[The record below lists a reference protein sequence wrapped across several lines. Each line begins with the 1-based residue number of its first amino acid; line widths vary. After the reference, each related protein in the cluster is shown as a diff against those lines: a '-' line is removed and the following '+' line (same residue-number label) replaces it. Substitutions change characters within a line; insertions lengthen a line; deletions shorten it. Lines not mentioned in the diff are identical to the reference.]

1 MAGICITDIVCDLLN
16 FAVTAHK
23 QQFFCL
29 GDPVTGQIFIDR
41 APKIAHKQAR
51 QILGGYIDVA
61 AELFGGQILH
71 VVCFYQPKHGLDVF
85 FPRRIAG
92 VGVEKSIGKLQQ
104 QCITVAGKLVC
115 IDWCCF
121 KTCYSTV
128 DHSFDFQSI
137 FLFCKIMRLLPRICG
152 RCASIV
158 PPNVAKHVI
167 HAEVSAAR

>member
-1 MAGICITDIVCDLLN
+1 MAGIRVTDIVCDLLN

-71 VVCFYQPKHGLDVF
+71 VVCFHQLKHGLDVF
-85 FPRRIAG
+85 FPQGIAG
-92 VGVEKSIGKLQQ
+92 ICVEKSIGKLQQ

-115 IDWCCF
+115 IDGCCF
-121 KTCYSTV
+121 YSRLKYRFACYISPLGNL
-128 DHSFDFQSI
+128 FII
-137 FLFCKIMRLLPRICG
+137 FLILSQNSSYNIYLSCKLLCILLILQNP
-152 RCASIV
+152 
-158 PPNVAKHVI
+158 
-167 HAEVSAAR
+167 

>member
-85 FPRRIAG
+85 SHAGSLVLAWKIHWKTAATVHNSRRKAG
-92 VGVEKSIGKLQQ
+92 V
-104 QCITVAGKLVC
+104 
-115 IDWCCF
+115 
-121 KTCYSTV
+121 Y
-128 DHSFDFQSI
+128 
-137 FLFCKIMRLLPRICG
+137 
-152 RCASIV
+152 
-158 PPNVAKHVI
+158 
-167 HAEVSAAR
+167 

>member
-71 VVCFYQPKHGLDVF
+71 VVFLSAEARAGRIFPTQDRWCWRGKIHWKTAATVHNSHRRAGGDCSVRFQNVSQLYQSDL
-85 FPRRIAG
+85 
-92 VGVEKSIGKLQQ
+92 
-104 QCITVAGKLVC
+104 
-115 IDWCCF
+115 
-121 KTCYSTV
+121 
-128 DHSFDFQSI
+128 
-137 FLFCKIMRLLPRICG
+137 
-152 RCASIV
+152 
-158 PPNVAKHVI
+158 
-167 HAEVSAAR
+167 

>member
-1 MAGICITDIVCDLLN
+1 MAGIRVTDIVCDLLN

-71 VVCFYQPKHGLDVF
+71 VVCFHQLKHGLDVF

-92 VGVEKSIGKLQQ
+92 VGVEN
-104 QCITVAGKLVC
+104 
-115 IDWCCF
+115 
-121 KTCYSTV
+121 
-128 DHSFDFQSI
+128 
-137 FLFCKIMRLLPRICG
+137 LLENC
-152 RCASIV
+152 SS
-158 PPNVAKHVI
+158 
-167 HAEVSAAR
+167 SA

>member
-1 MAGICITDIVCDLLN
+1 MAGIRVTDIVCDLLD

-23 QQFFCL
+23 QQLFCL

-104 QCITVAGKLVC
+104 QCITVTGELAE
-115 IDWCCF
+115 
-121 KTCYSTV
+121 
-128 DHSFDFQSI
+128 
-137 FLFCKIMRLLPRICG
+137 
-152 RCASIV
+152 IV
-158 PPNVAKHVI
+158 
-167 HAEVSAAR
+167 RFGL